1 MFMEE
6 TLPHKVLKRNPL
18 STVVTRKMYP
28 DVNEDDSGVLTG
40 RSTDETDD
48 GDDNYPMKITSDL
61 RSSNLS
67 VEISSSNV
75 SIGDMRDVE
84 IEEGTRRE
92 EEDEED
98 EEEEFSSS
106 QLMPVPVSKQPSK
119 FPRLGNLTPT
129 PEPDVIN
136 LEVKK
141 KSKKTFSNKI
151 NK

>member
-1 MFMEE
+1 MEE
-6 TLPHKVLKRNPL
+6 TLPHKVLKKNPL
-18 STVVTRKMYP
+18 CTVVTRKMYP

-48 GDDNYPMKITSDL
+48 VDDNYPMKISSDL

-106 QLMPVPVSKQPSK
+106 QLMPPVSLSKQPSK
-119 FPRLGNLTPT
+119 FPRLGNLTPA

-141 KSKKTFSNKI
+141 KSKKTSSNKI

>member
-75 SIGDMRDVE
+75 SVGDMRDVE

-92 EEDEED
+92 EENEED

-119 FPRLGNLTPT
+119 LPRLGNLTPT

-141 KSKKTFSNKI
+141 KSKKPSSNKI